1 MALSLTFEQARD
13 EIFALLKT
21 AWDTT
26 GHPIKWPGVAFNKPE
41 PAAIFA
47 EVVFHHL
54 AGGQAAFGS
63 GVSMWKRA
71 GSLLFRIDVPMGEG
85 FTDAYVLAKIMAD
98 AIEGSATPGGVWFR
112 ETSIRE
118 GDEVGGYD
126 RITVETIFE
135 YTEVK

>member
-1 MALSLTFEQARD
+1 MSLTYEQARD
-13 EIFALLKT
+13 EIFTLLDT
-21 AWDTT
+21 AWSY
-26 GHPIKWPGVAFNKPE
+26 PIKWPGRVFDKPE
-41 PAAIFA
+41 PAAIYG

-54 AGGQAAFGS
+54 AGGQQGFGS
-63 GVSMWKRA
+63 GVNMWKRA
-71 GSLLFRIDVPMGEG
+71 GSLLFRVNVPMGEG
-85 FTDAYVLAKIMAD
+85 FTLGYRLAKVVSD
-98 AIEGSATPGGVWFR
+98 AIEGYATPGGVWFR

>member
-1 MALSLTFEQARD
+1 MALSLTFEEARD

-26 GHPIKWPGVAFNKPE
+26 GFPIKWPGIKFSKPE
-41 PAAIFA
+41 PSATYA
-47 EVVFHHL
+47 EVIFHHL
-54 AGGQAAFGS
+54 AGGQVAFGS
-63 GVSMWKRA
+63 GVSMWRRA
-71 GSLLFRIDVPMGEG
+71 GSLLFRVNTPMGEG
-85 FTDAYVLAKIMAD
+85 FTDTYSLAKVITD
-98 AIEGSATPGGVWFR
+98 AIEGNATQGGVWFR

-126 RITVETIFE
+126 RVTVETIFE